1 MTLREQF
8 GQALKEAMKAR
19 DQKRV
24 STLRLV
30 LAGIKERDIANRTE
44 ETRAGITDEEIL
56 SLLAK
61 MIKQREESAAAYE
74 AGGRPEL
81 VASERK
87 EIAIIREFQP
97 AQMSESDTR
106 AAVVA
111 AVEEVGARSPKDMGQ
126 VMSAL
131 KTRYQGR
138 MDFAKGAAVVK
149 ELLAAK

>member
-24 STLRLV
+24 SALRLV
-30 LAGIKERDIANRTE
+30 LAGIKDRDIANRTE

-74 AGGRPEL
+74 AGLRPEL
-81 VASERK
+81 AASERE
-87 EIAIIREFQP
+87 EITIIREFQP
-97 AQMSESDTR
+97 AQMSEGDTR

-111 AVEEVGARSPKDMGQ
+111 AVAEVGARLPKDMGQ
-126 VMSAL
+126 VMALL
-131 KTRYQGR
+131 KTRYPGR
-138 MDFAKGAAVVK
+138 MDFAKGALVVK

>member
-19 DQKRV
+19 DPKRV

-30 LAGIKERDIANRTE
+30 LAGIKERDIANRTV
-44 ETRAGITDEEIL
+44 ETRAGITDEEIP

-81 VASERK
+81 AASERK

-111 AVEEVGARSPKDMGQ
+111 AIAEMGARSPKDMGQ
-126 VMSAL
+126 VMSVL

-138 MDFAKGAAVVK
+138 MDFAKGAVVVK